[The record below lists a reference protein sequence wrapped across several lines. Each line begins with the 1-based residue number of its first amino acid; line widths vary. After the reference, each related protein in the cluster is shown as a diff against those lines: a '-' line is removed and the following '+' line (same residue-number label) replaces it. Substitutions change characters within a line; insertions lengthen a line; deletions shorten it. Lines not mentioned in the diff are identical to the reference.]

1 MAEPLHGSPYL
12 TGSGAMASAIRAFDW
27 EHTPLGPISA
37 WSNSLRNVV
46 NLVVTSRHPM
56 FLWWGPELIQFY
68 NDAYRPSLGVE
79 RNLVALG
86 ARGAEFWAEIWP
98 IIGPQIEA
106 VMQRGEA
113 TWNEE
118 HLVPITRNGRVEEV
132 YWTYGYSPVWD
143 DDGRVGGTLVVVQEQ
158 TARTLASRR
167 IRTVRDLAST
177 VSVHRTEN
185 EAWLAGLD
193 VLSANVLDLPWV
205 LGFAASDDRHSARLI
220 GQRPLDVVPE
230 TRLLQELYLAPGGA
244 FRRVLDTGEPEVVH
258 DLRALVGDVIV
269 PPWPEPVV
277 SVRLIPLRRPRSSA
291 CYGLLAVGLSPRLPF
306 DEAYAD
312 FLTMA
317 ADQFANAIA
326 NARAHEEEQH
336 LVDELA
342 QTSVRFRELLE
353 QAPAGVAVFSGP
365 DHRFEL
371 ANPNYRAITHRSDMI
386 GRPFLEVF
394 PELAGTALASTMDRV
409 YRTGEPYV
417 ADEYL
422 VELDRAGNRRLEE
435 FYYSFNFAPIRQ
447 AGVITGL
454 IVVAID
460 VTLQVKARREIADA
474 QERLNFTLSAAGV
487 GYWDLDLRSGAA
499 SCSPRHYQM
508 FGYTEAPAI
517 WTFES
522 LLSHVDA
529 GDRSRLAAAFTES
542 TRTGADLDLE
552 CSIQTTAGEHR
563 WIHVYARVERMRGRP
578 VRLLGIVHDVTERHD
593 LLAREQQARR
603 NAEQASHAK
612 DQFLASLS
620 HELRTPMNTII
631 GWTDLLF
638 EGALSPEDERSG
650 LATIQRHARL
660 QARLIEDL
668 LDMSRIVSGKIHLA
682 PRLVR
687 LASVLEAA
695 VEAVARAASLK
706 GVTIVVKSADEAALV
721 EGDATLLQQVF
732 WNLLGNAV
740 KFTSAG
746 GTVVASL
753 ERRTE
758 GMAVTVHDTG
768 EGISAEFLPHVFER
782 FRQEDGTSTRTHPG
796 LGIGL
801 SIVKQLVE
809 AHGGTMRAA
818 SSGRGKGAAF
828 TVMLPEASADVF
840 EADVAAPPARRDGA
854 RVLVV
859 EDDPETRELIR
870 LILVGANANV
880 VGAQSAA
887 EALGAMSHQRFD
899 LLVSDIGMPHED
911 GYEFIRKVR
920 SLPAARGGL
929 LPALALTAYGR
940 PEDRERALAA
950 GFQMHAT
957 KPLEPAG
964 LLRAC
969 VSLLLAEVTRQA

>member
-1 MAEPLHGSPYL
+1 MRA
-12 TGSGAMASAIRAFDW
+12 AIRAFDW

-79 RNLVALG
+79 RDLAALG
-86 ARGAEFWAEIWP
+86 ARGSEFWAEIWP
-98 IIGPQIEA
+98 VIGPQIEA
-106 VMQRGEA
+106 VMERGES

-158 TARTLASRR
+158 TARTLAARR

-177 VSVHRTEN
+177 VSVHRTEA
-185 EAWLAGLD
+185 EAWRAGLD
-193 VLSANVLDLPWV
+193 VLSANVSDLPWV
-205 LGFAASDDRHSARLI
+205 VAFAASDDRQSARLM
-220 GQRPLDVVPE
+220 GQRPRDVVPE
-230 TRLLQELYLAPGGA
+230 SRLLQEFSLAPGGA
-244 FRRVLDTGEPEVVH
+244 FRRVLDTGQPEVVH
-258 DLRALVGDVIV
+258 DLRALVGDIIV

-277 SVRLIPLRRPRSSA
+277 SARLIPLRRPRSSA
-291 CYGLLAVGLSPRLPF
+291 SYGLLAVGLSPRLPF

-317 ADQFANAIA
+317 ADQLDNAIG

-342 QTSVRFRELLE
+342 QMSMRFRELLE
-353 QAPAGVAVFSGP
+353 QAPAGVAVFTGP
-365 DHRFEL
+365 DHRFDL
-371 ANPNYRAITHRSDMI
+371 ANPNYRAITHRSNVV
-386 GRPFLEVF
+386 GRTFIEVF
-394 PELAGTALASTMDRV
+394 PEVAGTALVSTMDRV

-435 FYYSFNFAPIRQ
+435 FYYSFNLAPIRQ
-447 AGVITGL
+447 GGVITGL

-460 VTLQVKARREIADA
+460 VTLQVKARRDLGRA
-474 QERLNFTLSAAGV
+474 QERLNFTLNAAGV

-499 SCSPRHYQM
+499 SCSPRHYQI
-508 FGYTEAPAI
+508 FGYTEAPAS
-517 WTFES
+517 WTIERF
-522 LLSHVDA
+522 LSHVDA
-529 GDRSRLAAAFTES
+529 DDRSRLAAALSES
-542 TRTGADLDLE
+542 LRTGSDMDLE
-552 CSIQTTAGEHR
+552 CSIQTAAGEHR
-563 WIHVYARVERMRGRP
+563 WIRLYARVERMRGYP
-578 VRLLGIVHDVTERHD
+578 ARLLGIVHDVTERRD

-631 GWTDLLF
+631 GWTDLLS
-638 EGALSPEDERSG
+638 EGALSPEDERAG
-650 LATIQRHARL
+650 LATVQRHARL

-668 LDMSRIVSGKIHLA
+668 LDMSRIVSGKIHLS

-687 LASVLEAA
+687 LAAVLEAA
-695 VEAVARAASLK
+695 VEAVAHAASLK
-706 GVTIVVKSADEAALV
+706 RITIVVEGADEAALV

-753 ERRTE
+753 QRGTS
-758 GMAVTVHDTG
+758 GMEVTVRDTG

-782 FRQEDGTSTRTHPG
+782 FRQEDGTSTRAHHG

-809 AHGGTMRAA
+809 AHGGTIRAA
-818 SSGRGKGAAF
+818 SAGRGEGAAF
-828 TVMLPEASADVF
+828 TVILPEASAEVSDA
-840 EADVAAPPARRDGA
+840 EVAAPTPRLAGA

-870 LILVGANANV
+870 LILTGANANV

-940 PEDRERALAA
+940 PEDRERALNS

-957 KPLEPAG
+957 KPLEPAS
-964 LLRAC
+964 LLHAC
-969 VSLLLAEVTRQA
+969 LSLLLADVTRHPVSHSLGQENRDGTASI